1 MKKTLSLT
9 LVMIFVLSFMA
20 VANPFSDVP
29 FSHWAYDAVA
39 KLSARGII
47 TGFPDGT
54 FKGQRTVTRYE
65 LAMILARLMAKM
77 DTPGGLPANF
87 SLEDRRT
94 VERLTVELADE
105 LSLLGVKV
113 TALEDEVAVL
123 KDDVAM
129 MKEGHGGSCGSS
141 MGALK
146 VSGEF
151 VLDYNDFV
159 YDTTPE
165 TTFRGFRNFYTINL
179 EAKPMK
185 DVRFFVQFFNNR
197 LAWND
202 PIIAGGDVF
211 PKNDTVKLSYM
222 EVKNFDL
229 LGLMEFDKATF
240 GRQNYKLGKGLLIDG
255 RETGIVFESKDFDL
269 FMFDSSNNSIA
280 DFWGVEYRVQE
291 DMSVYYG
298 GMHVGGGVNPTIMGL
313 TYNTKLDEETKLGIE
328 YAITDHDSNAVPAWD
343 DRTAYMLDFEGKDWN
358 FRYTVEEDGRLLSEA
373 RFESSLA
380 TDDTCLM
387 SPLYRH
393 FGFDG
398 NVNDMFLKYTMKQG
412 EADLHI
418 VYETMEQADLV
429 GLATNKEKIDVITLG
444 YEKEVKKGVNMG
456 ISYSMVG
463 GDATNT
469 GTYDD
474 IDDINYPF
482 GGSPATTVDATIMKF
497 QMRVK
502 F

>member
-151 VLDYNDFV
+151 VLDYNDFD
-159 YDTTPE
+159 YDNAGTE
-165 TTFRGFRNFYTINL
+165 RGFRNFYTIDL

-185 DVRFFVQFFNNR
+185 
-197 LAWND
+197 
-202 PIIAGGDVF
+202 
-211 PKNDTVKLSYM
+211 
-222 EVKNFDL
+222 
-229 LGLMEFDKATF
+229 
-240 GRQNYKLGKGLLIDG
+240 
-255 RETGIVFESKDFDL
+255 
-269 FMFDSSNNSIA
+269 
-280 DFWGVEYRVQE
+280 
-291 DMSVYYG
+291 
-298 GMHVGGGVNPTIMGL
+298 
-313 TYNTKLDEETKLGIE
+313 
-328 YAITDHDSNAVPAWD
+328 
-343 DRTAYMLDFEGKDWN
+343 
-358 FRYTVEEDGRLLSEA
+358 
-373 RFESSLA
+373 
-380 TDDTCLM
+380 
-387 SPLYRH
+387 
-393 FGFDG
+393 
-398 NVNDMFLKYTMKQG
+398 
-412 EADLHI
+412 
-418 VYETMEQADLV
+418 
-429 GLATNKEKIDVITLG
+429 
-444 YEKEVKKGVNMG
+444 
-456 ISYSMVG
+456 
-463 GDATNT
+463 
-469 GTYDD
+469 
-474 IDDINYPF
+474 
-482 GGSPATTVDATIMKF
+482 
-497 QMRVK
+497 
-502 F
+502 